1 MTICSISAT
10 EWLEQ
15 VAPNDPQWRPED
27 AIRLAPILAEH
38 GVDLLDVSSGGIDS
52 RQRMIVGEAYQAHF
66 AGAIKEAVG
75 EKLLVGSV
83 GGLGSGPVAEKVL
96 EKGQA
101 DVVFVGRQF
110 QKNPGLVWKMA
121 DELGVGVVQAKQIGW
136 GFYGRGRI
144 APNKETK
151 LWTNQLLQILCN
163 HVVDVERHVFR
174 VVILDLI
181 Q

>member
-1 MTICSISAT
+1 MLNKIENDNWLMAICSVSAT

-15 VAPNDPQWRPED
+15 VAPTQWRPED
-27 AIRLAPILAEH
+27 AVRLAPILAEH

-52 RQRMIVGEAYQAHF
+52 RQRMIVGDAYQAHF
-66 AGAIKEAVG
+66 AGAVKEAVG
-75 EKLLVGSV
+75 DKLLVGSV

-121 DELGVGVVQAKQIGW
+121 DELGVGIVQAKQIGW
-136 GFYGRGRI
+136 GFHGRGRI
-144 APNKETK
+144 APAKGTK
-151 LWTNQLLQILCN
+151 L
-163 HVVDVERHVFR
+163 
-174 VVILDLI
+174 
-181 Q
+181 